1 MRQFTTNNALLFIGV
16 MNLCVNGNFK
26 MGSAKETA
34 NIYFIA
40 KIIILCIPQNSDTDN
55 YYNLINDNL

>member
-1 MRQFTTNNALLFIGV
+1 
-16 MNLCVNGNFK
+16 

-34 NIYFIA
+34 NIYSIA